1 MFHCTSI
8 DKLLCHAAGVGTGA
22 HVRDGVQDA
31 ESELSQGMTTTR
43 GVDDMVEQVGGNDRH
58 WLGDTE

>member
-1 MFHCTSI
+1 
-8 DKLLCHAAGVGTGA
+8 LCHAAGVGTGA